1 MSAEV
6 APIDIVILTNGP
18 GELMTWVR
26 PVVKALRDRLGSDSA
41 QVRLS
46 IVLAPC
52 VHASGG
58 EVAIASTFPEIDR
71 VQGPEHFWPF
81 LLRGKTAESWDWRS
95 NGVVL
100 FLGGDQFFSVMIGK
114 RLGYRIVTYAEWSA
128 RWLPWIDRCGV
139 VSEQIKIPAQHQHK
153 CRVVGDLI
161 AEAQSIDTDQEKIH
175 HALGFPSE
183 SLLIGLLP
191 GSKPAKLTLG
201 VPFCVAIA
209 EALQHQLPQTQ
220 FVIPVAPTLD
230 LQDLAQYADP
240 QRNAVLTDVEGKAA
254 QLIESET
261 SLPYLLSSGG
271 TRIALWTASPAYDL
285 LSLCQLCVT
294 TVGANTAELAS
305 LAVPMVVLLPTQKLE
320 VMRAWDGVPGLLANL
335 PGVGTAFAKLINGW
349 ILKRGLG
356 LRAWPN
362 IWADREI
369 VPELVGHLHPSEV
382 AQQIADLLLSP
393 TALPQMRHDLQQVRG
408 QTGAA
413 SKVATLV
420 QEALALDTKPRNGT
434 ALGQRQS

>member
-1 MSAEV
+1 MDA
-6 APIDIVILTNGP
+6 AAADIVILTNGP

-26 PVVKALRDRLGSDSA
+26 PVVKALRTQFGPTA
-41 QVRLS
+41 RLS
-46 IVLAPC
+46 VVLSPC

-58 EVAIASTFPEIDR
+58 EVAIASTFPEVDR
-71 VQGPEHFWPF
+71 VQGPEHFWSF
-81 LLRGKTAESWDWRS
+81 LLRGKTAESWDWHPK
-95 NGVVL
+95 GVVL
-100 FLGGDQFFSVMIGK
+100 FLGGDQFFSVVIGK

-139 VSEQIKIPAQHQHK
+139 ASAQVKIPTQHQHK

-161 AEAQSIDTDQEKIH
+161 AEAQSVGTDKHKIH
-175 HALGFPSE
+175 HALASSSE
-183 SLLIGLLP
+183 HLLIGLLP
-191 GSKPAKLTLG
+191 GSKPAKLMLG

-209 EALQHQLPQTQ
+209 EALQQILPQTQ
-220 FVIPVAPTLD
+220 FVIPVAPTLA
-230 LQDLAQYADP
+230 LSDLAQYANP
-240 QRNAVLTDVEGKAA
+240 QQNAVLTDIEGQSA
-254 QLIESET
+254 QLIQPET
-261 SLPYLLSSGG
+261 GLPYLLSSGG
-271 TRIALWTASPAYDL
+271 TRIQLWTASPAYDL

-305 LAVPMVVLLPTQKLE
+305 LAVPMIVLLPTQKLE

-356 LRAWPN
+356 RRAWPN
-362 IWADREI
+362 IWANREI
-369 VPELVGHLHPSEV
+369 VPELVGHLRPSEV
-382 AQQIADLLLSP
+382 AQQIVDLLRSP

-413 SKVATLV
+413 AKMTALV
-420 QEALALDTKPRNGT
+420 QEALALDSKPIDST
-434 ALGQRQS
+434 FLGQRQS

>member
-1 MSAEV
+1 MPFATPV
-6 APIDIVILTNGP
+6 DVVILTNGP

-26 PVVKALRDRLGSDSA
+26 PVVKALRAQLGSDLE

-46 IVLAPC
+46 VVLSPC

-58 EVAIASTFPEIDR
+58 EVAIATSFPEVNRI
-71 VQGPEHFWPF
+71 QGPDQFWPF
-81 LLRGKTAESWDWRS
+81 LLWGKTAASWDWRPK
-95 NGVVL
+95 GVVL
-100 FLGGDQFFSVMIGK
+100 FLGGDQFFSVVVGK

-139 VSEQIKIPAQHQHK
+139 VSERVKVPVQHQHK
-153 CRVVGDLI
+153 CSVVGDLI
-161 AEAQSIDTDQEKIH
+161 AETQSTGIDQGNIH
-175 HALGFPSE
+175 HALGSSPE
-183 SLLIGLLP
+183 TQLLGLLP
-191 GSKPAKLTLG
+191 GSKPAKLMLG
-201 VPFCVAIA
+201 VPFCIAIA
-209 EALQHQLPQTQ
+209 EALQQQLPQTQ
-220 FVIPVAPTLD
+220 FVIPVAPTLT
-230 LQDLAQYADP
+230 LQALAQYADP
-240 QRNAVLTDVEGKAA
+240 QQNPILTHIEGQSA
-254 QLIESET
+254 QLVQPET
-261 SLPYLLSSGG
+261 HLPYLLSPGG
-271 TRIALWTASPAYDL
+271 TRIQLWTASPAYDL

-305 LAVPMVVLLPTQKLE
+305 LAIPMVVLLPTQKLE
-320 VMRAWDGVPGLLANL
+320 VMRAWDGIPGLLANL

-369 VPELVGHLHPSEV
+369 VPELVGHLHPATV

-393 TALPQMRHDLQQVRG
+393 TALPQIRHDLKQVRG

-413 SKVATLV
+413 AKVATLV
-420 QEALALDTKPRNGT
+420 QEALDSEPE
-434 ALGQRQS
+434 RQ